1 MAPLATATVREAAEA
16 VTTRSHLIYFSSTSE
31 NTKRFV
37 QKLGRDAARIPL
49 YAQDAPLQALEPFVL
64 VLPTYGGTNGE
75 GSVPKQVIRFLNDP
89 RNRKLIRGV
98 LLEQGTPISRIT
110 TAQRGTSSPS
120 SARCRIFT
128 NLNSWG
134 RRKTFNGSTK
144 GWKSFGHNCR
154 RNRSNRGAL
163 WTRSRSR
170 CLRLSRAWV
179 ITSSTPC

>member
-89 RNRKLIRGV
+89 RNRKLIRGGV
-98 LLEQGTPISRIT
+98 IGAGNTNFADNYCAAGDIISVKCKVPHLYKFELMGTPEDV
-110 TAQRGTSSPS
+110 QRVNEGLEK
-120 SARCRIFT
+120 F
-128 NLNSWG
+128 
-134 RRKTFNGSTK
+134 
-144 GWKSFGHNCR
+144 
-154 RNRSNRGAL
+154 
-163 WTRSRSR
+163 WTQ
-170 CLRLSRAWV
+170 LSQKQK
-179 ITSSTPC
+179 